1 MDGMLSL
8 ERVAQVV
15 AEAPATEFKLGNKG
29 FIRPGFDA
37 DIVLFDP
44 LDTTKYSND
53 TALSRCGWTPYDGRS
68 SKGKIT
74 RTLVRGQDVYVNG
87 TVVGKP
93 GWGRHARPTH

>member
-37 DIVLFDP
+37 DIVLFF
-44 LDTTKYSND
+44 
-53 TALSRCGWTPYDGRS
+53 TPVN
-68 SKGKIT
+68 
-74 RTLVRGQDVYVNG
+74 LGQLME
-87 TVVGKP
+87 
-93 GWGRHARPTH
+93 